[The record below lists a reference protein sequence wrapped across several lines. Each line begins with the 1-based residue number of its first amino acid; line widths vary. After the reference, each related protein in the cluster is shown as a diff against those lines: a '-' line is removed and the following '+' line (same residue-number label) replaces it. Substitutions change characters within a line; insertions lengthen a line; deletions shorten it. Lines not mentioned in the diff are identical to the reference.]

1 MKTPF
6 CSGEWSAAL
15 LGWVGRQC
23 GYRRSAQVHADLHLQ
38 PHLPMLPS
46 VLKAPTLQ
54 PSQTLH
60 LFRQSMFPSPSGL
73 LHMRTPLLGMPV
85 THLWIWPIPNIL
97 QNSVYVS
104 FPLGHLL
111 GFPNAPILC
120 SPNTFHPYP
129 STALIIFLYVLSLLQ
144 WVVLPALILQGWECT
159 LRRQEIILF
168 IFVPQH
174 PALLL
179 CLIQRTLSYLL
190 RKCTNE

>member
-6 CSGEWSAAL
+6 RSGEWSAAL
-15 LGWVGRQC
+15 LGWAGRQC
-23 GYRRSAQVHADLHLQ
+23 GYRRSAQVHADLDLQ

-73 LHMRTPLLGMPV
+73 LHMRIPLLGMPV

-97 QNSVYVS
+97 QDSVYVS

-111 GFPNAPILC
+111 GFPNAPTLC

-129 STALIIFLYVLSLLQ
+129 SN
-144 WVVLPALILQGWECT
+144 CT
-159 LRRQEIILF
+159 
-168 IFVPQH
+168 H
-174 PALLL
+174 
-179 CLIQRTLSYLL
+179 YLL
-190 RKCTNE
+190 ICIIITIVGCPASPHIAGLGMHAQKTRNYSIYLCAIASSTLALPNTE